1 MTVNLIALVGPH
13 GEIGHA
19 DGSRPEFEGVK
30 ASMHWFLDTV
40 GEGIVVCGRV
50 TVDQMK
56 RDGVDLENL
65 PYNMAVFTRQMGP
78 PTPQDFLRMLGN
90 AFPGKDVFIAGGRQ
104 TYDAF
109 LPFCTNF
116 FIRKAPIKGSPD
128 LYLPPIFSPK
138 GFLH

>member
-1 MTVNLIALVGPH
+1 MERGGWDTENRRCALAGLVG
-13 GEIGHA
+13 
-19 DGSRPEFEGVK
+19 K
-30 ASMHWFLDTV
+30 
-40 GEGIVVCGRV
+40 
-50 TVDQMK
+50 
-56 RDGVDLENL
+56 
-65 PYNMAVFTRQMGP
+65 MGP
-78 PTPQDFLRMLGN
+78 PAPQDFLRMIGN

-116 FIRKAPIKGSPD
+116 FIRKAPIKGRPD

>member
-1 MTVNLIALVGPH
+1 MNISLIALTGPE
-13 GEIGHA
+13 GQIGYST
-19 DGSRPEFEGVK
+19 GVRPEFFGPEAAFK
-30 ASMHWFLDTV
+30 WFLDTV
-40 GEGIVVCGRV
+40 GDGIVVCGRV
-50 TVDQMK
+50 TVSSMI
-56 RDGVDLENL
+56 RDGVDPSDL
-65 PYNMAVFTRQMGP
+65 PYSLAIFTRKYGP
-78 PTPQDFLRMLGN
+78 PNPESFLDMLAK

-116 FIRKAPIKGSPD
+116 FIRKAQVKGSPD